1 LIIFV
6 LMATT
11 CLTTEAALQTGLLP
25 AQERR
30 EGRFAKVSSR
40 LKTFQTAFA
49 KFKPVAPAQA
59 GLVWYFCYT
68 VHILPCSR
76 VVLHQTLNLF
86 KQKSAFPYWL
96 LPW

>member
-1 LIIFV
+1 
-6 LMATT
+6 MATT

-49 KFKPVAPAQA
+49 TFKPVAPAQA
-59 GLVWYFCYT
+59 GL
-68 VHILPCSR
+68 I
-76 VVLHQTLNLF
+76 
-86 KQKSAFPYWL
+86 
-96 LPW
+96 